1 MKLRRYLALAAATA
15 AITPAVLLAAPAA
28 FATEGTPGSSSSTP
42 APADSESAA
51 SSGSEDGSDTKTDD
65 GSDTKTDDGSDTKT
79 ADGSD
84 TKTDDGSD
92 TKTADGSDTKT
103 DDGSGSKDDEGTTP
117 TDKESATPSPSASPS
132 ETPGPQMCNDTDDY
146 KQDKNLRT
154 SLSGLPSKIVAGSGF
169 HNFKL
174 NVKNSGNNTYKR
186 VDMGVFAA
194 LIDDKKYTDESRF
207 LTLQYQ
213 DPTTG
218 TWQNISVDVNDETS
232 GYLGYTDVQ
241 AKESFSIDLRLSVD
255 KKAPAGLGFA
265 ISIGMYADDKGNCV
279 FASDDDFYQFDV
291 LAAGANAGTPGDAKP
306 QGGRKPLPAKPA
318 GDNEIVPQGHLA
330 ETGSSSV
337 LPAIAL
343 AGGAAVAVGAG
354 AVFVVRRR
362 KADTGAATA

>member
-1 MKLRRYLALAAATA
+1 M
-15 AITPAVLLAAPAA
+15 LLAAPAA
-28 FATEGTPGSSSSTP
+28 FATESPTPTVTETTEGGPTGTGEEPGAT
-42 APADSESAA
+42 DEESAGTDNQTTETEGQPKGTDGQA
-51 SSGSEDGSDTKTDD
+51 TDDNTKSDGTDAKSDTTKDGSD
-65 GSDTKTDDGSDTKT
+65 
-79 ADGSD
+79 
-84 TKTDDGSD
+84 
-92 TKTADGSDTKT
+92 
-103 DDGSGSKDDEGTTP
+103 SKDEGT
-117 TDKESATPSPSASPS
+117 TDKESATTPSASPS
-132 ETPGPQMCNDTDDY
+132 ETPGPQVCNDTEDL

-154 SLSGLPSKIVAGSGF
+154 GLSGLPSKIVAGSGF

-174 NVKNSGNNTYKR
+174 NVKNSGNNSYKR

-213 DPTTG
+213 DPATG
-218 TWQNISVDVNDETS
+218 TWQNISVDVNDEAI
-232 GYLGYTDVQ
+232 GYVGYTDVKP
-241 AKESFSIDLRLSVD
+241 KESFSIDLRLSVD
-255 KKAPAGLGFA
+255 KKAPAGMGFA

-291 LAAGANAGTPGDAKP
+291 LAAGSNSGTPGDAKP

-330 ETGSSSV
+330 ETGSSSA
-337 LPAIAL
+337 LPMIAV

-362 KADTGAATA
+362 KAGSSAATA